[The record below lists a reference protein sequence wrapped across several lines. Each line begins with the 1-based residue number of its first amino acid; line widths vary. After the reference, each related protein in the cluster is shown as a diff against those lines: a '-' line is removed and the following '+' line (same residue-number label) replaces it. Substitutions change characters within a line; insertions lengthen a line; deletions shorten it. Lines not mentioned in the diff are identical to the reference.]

1 MNHYVPDTTAFGH
14 GVTRAA
20 EGYPRL
26 AWTLADFERLSA
38 LGFFGGIDGP
48 RERIELVDGEI
59 VPMSAKGARHEWV
72 RGELGNWF
80 SRRMLEVH
88 RSFVEP
94 GWRPG
99 GDVYI
104 EPDILFCRA
113 GHPAATVPVTDVLLL
128 VEIGD
133 TSLSYDRTVKA
144 AIYARLGV
152 VEYWSVDAKSL
163 ATRVFTQPYP
173 DGYGHSRDAPS
184 SETLTPA
191 RAPMLALAMAS
202 LEIPA
207 ASA

>member
-1 MNHYVPDTTAFGH
+1 MNHYVPNTTAFGH

-20 EGYPRL
+20 DGFPRL

-72 RGELGNWF
+72 RGALVNVLA
-80 SRRMLEVH
+80 RRLTDEIDV
-88 RSFVEP
+88 FVEP

-113 GHPAATVPVTDVLLL
+113 GHPAATVPVPDVLLL

-144 AIYARLGV
+144 AIYARLGIA
-152 VEYWSVDAKSL
+152 EYWSVDAKSL
-163 ATRVFTQPYP
+163 ATLVFTQPNR

-191 RAPMLALAMAS
+191 LAPMLALAIAS
-202 LEIPA
+202 LGIPA
-207 ASA
+207 A